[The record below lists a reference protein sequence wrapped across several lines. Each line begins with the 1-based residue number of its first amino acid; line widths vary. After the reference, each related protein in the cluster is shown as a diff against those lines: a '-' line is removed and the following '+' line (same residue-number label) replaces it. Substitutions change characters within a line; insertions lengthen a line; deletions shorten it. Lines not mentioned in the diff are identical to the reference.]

1 MNETKNPV
9 KKPWSGRFQEATNRL
24 LEEFSASI
32 QYDRRLYRQDI
43 AGSKAHARM
52 LARQGII
59 SNRDADAIVKGLTEI
74 EEEIR
79 SGDFVWKPGLEDIHM
94 NIEQALVER
103 IGEAGKRL
111 HTGRSRNDQVATDVR
126 LYLREEIDR
135 LDSFLLGL
143 QQALLSQARAHQDLI
158 LPGYTHLQRAQPVLW
173 PHHMLAYFEMFKRD
187 RERLRDCRKRT
198 NVCPLGSAAL
208 AGTGFPID
216 RMYVA
221 RELGF
226 SGITANSIDAVSDR
240 DFIIEF
246 LAAAGIIMAHLSRL
260 SEELIL
266 WASSEFHFV
275 DLPDSLCTGSS
286 IMPQKK
292 NPDAAELVR
301 GKAGR
306 VYGHL
311 FGLLTTIK
319 GLPLAYNRDLQE
331 DKEALFDSIDTV
343 CASVEIMSV
352 LVANLAPR
360 EGYISKCVTQGFLT
374 ATDLADY
381 LVGKGVPFREAHS
394 VVGKVVFHCLS
405 QGKELTDLGLDDLRA
420 FSPLINEDI
429 FEVLSA
435 EGSVKARRCPGGT
448 APERVAEALA
458 RAEEEVV
465 TVHIPPGDVDGCN
478 RRWCE
483 RLQEM

>member
-1 MNETKNPV
+1 MNGTKETI
-9 KKPWSGRFQEATNRL
+9 KKPWGGRFQEATNKL
-24 LEEFSASI
+24 LENFSASI

-43 AGSKAHARM
+43 AGSKAHASM

-59 SNRDADAIVKGLTEI
+59 SDRDADAIVKGLTEI
-74 EEEIR
+74 EKEIR
-79 SGDFVWKPGLEDIHM
+79 SGKFVWRPGLEDIHM

-126 LYLREEIDR
+126 LYLREEIDH
-135 LDSFLLGL
+135 LDGLLLGL
-143 QQALLSQARAHQDLI
+143 QQALLSQARAHQELI
-158 LPGYTHLQRAQPVLW
+158 LPGYTHMQRAQPVLW

-187 RERLRDCRKRT
+187 RERLKDCKKRT
-198 NVCPLGSAAL
+198 NICPLGSAAL

-216 RMYVA
+216 RVSVA
-221 RELGF
+221 DELGF
-226 SGITANSIDAVSDR
+226 EGITANSMDAVSDR
-240 DFIIEF
+240 DFVIEF
-246 LAAAGIIMAHLSRL
+246 LAAASIIMAHLSRL
-260 SEELIL
+260 SEELVL
-266 WASSEFHFV
+266 WSSSEFQFV

-301 GKAGR
+301 GKTGR

-311 FGLLTTIK
+311 IGLLTTMK

-352 LVANLAPR
+352 MVAEMEPR
-360 EGYISKCVTQGFLT
+360 ERHISGCVTQGFLT

-381 LVGKGVPFREAHS
+381 LVGKGLPFRKAHS
-394 VVGKVVFHCLS
+394 VVGKIVFQCLS
-405 QGKELTDLGLDDLRA
+405 QGRELTDLGLDELRA
-420 FSPLINEDI
+420 FSPLIDGDI
-429 FEVLSA
+429 FEVLSV
-435 EGSVKARRCPGGT
+435 EGSVRARRCPGGT

-458 RAEEEVV
+458 RAEKE
-465 TVHIPPGDVDGCN
+465 IN
-478 RRWCE
+478 
-483 RLQEM
+483 

>member
-1 MNETKNPV
+1 MNETKNLV
-9 KKPWSGRFQEATNRL
+9 KKPWGGRFQESTNRL

-59 SNRDADAIVKGLTEI
+59 SDRDAGAIVKGLTEI
-74 EEEIR
+74 EEEIKL
-79 SGDFVWKPGLEDIHM
+79 GKFVWRPGLEDIHM
-94 NIEQALVER
+94 NIEQALVDR

-111 HTGRSRNDQVATDVR
+111 HTGRSRNDQVATDIR

-135 LDSFLLGL
+135 LNSFLLGL

-158 LPGYTHLQRAQPVLW
+158 LPGYTHMQRAQPVLW

-198 NVCPLGSAAL
+198 NICPLGSAAL

-221 RELGF
+221 DELGF
-226 SGITANSIDAVSDR
+226 SGITANSMDAVSDR

-246 LAAAGIIMAHLSRL
+246 LATASIVMAHLSRL

-301 GKAGR
+301 GKTGR

-311 FGLLTTIK
+311 IGLLTTIK

-352 LVANLAPR
+352 LVAEMRPR
-360 EGYISKCVTQGFLT
+360 EGHISECVTQGFLT

-394 VVGKVVFHCLS
+394 VVGKVVFQCLS
-405 QGKELTDLGLDDLRA
+405 KGRELTDLGLDDLRA
-420 FSPLINEDI
+420 FSPLIDEDI

-435 EGSVKARRCPGGT
+435 GGSVKARRCPGGT

-458 RAEEEVV
+458 MAEEG
-465 TVHIPPGDVDGCN
+465 IK
-478 RRWCE
+478 
-483 RLQEM
+483 